1 MILVCY
7 KKHSQTHQRKT
18 TMLKIWGRLNSIN
31 VMKVMWCV
39 EELGVEHQRVDAG
52 MQHGVVGED
61 FYAKLNPNRLIPTI
75 DDDGL
80 VLWESNVSVRYLSGK
95 YGTGSLSPVDMGERA
110 LADRWMDWQQTT
122 VHSDITFIFW
132 AVVRDLKE
140 NQDPEKLAAAASR
153 LAKYWGLVD
162 HHLADRDDLC
172 GDHLTM
178 ADIPLGT
185 ALWRWYNLETE
196 RPALANVEAWHDRLK
211 QRAGFQQYVMQPLT

>member
-1 MILVCY
+1 
-7 KKHSQTHQRKT
+7 
-18 TMLKIWGRLNSIN
+18 MLKIWGRLNSIN

-39 EELGVEHQRVDAG
+39 EELNIAHQRIDAG

-61 FYAKLNPNRLIPTI
+61 FYAKLNPNRRVPTI

-80 VLWESNVSVRYLSGK
+80 ILWESNVIVRYLCAKHGS
-95 YGTGSLSPVDMGERA
+95 GSLSPVDIGERA
-110 LADRWMDWQQTT
+110 VADQWMDWQQTT
-122 VHSDITFIFW
+122 MHPDITFIFW

-153 LAKYWGLVD
+153 LAKYWQLVD
-162 HHLADRDDLC
+162 DHLADRDYLC
-172 GDHLTM
+172 GDLLTM

-185 ALWRWYNLETE
+185 AVWRWYNLETE

-211 QRAGFQQYVMQPLT
+211 QRAGFQEYVMQPLT

>member
-1 MILVCY
+1 
-7 KKHSQTHQRKT
+7 
-18 TMLKIWGRLNSIN
+18 MLKIWGRSNSIN

-39 EELGVEHQRVDAG
+39 EELDIAHQRIDAG

-61 FYAKLNPNRLIPTI
+61 FYAKLNPNRQVPTI
-75 DDDGL
+75 DDHGL
-80 VLWESNVSVRYLSGK
+80 NLWESNVIVRYLSAK
-95 YGTGSLSPVDMGERA
+95 YGSGSLSPVDIGERA
-110 LADRWMDWQQTT
+110 LADQWMDWQQTT
-122 VHSDITFIFW
+122 VHPDITVIVW

-153 LAKYWGLVD
+153 LAKYWQVVD
-162 HHLADRDDLC
+162 DHLADRDFLC

-185 ALWRWYNLETE
+185 AVWRWYKMETE

>member
-1 MILVCY
+1 
-7 KKHSQTHQRKT
+7 
-18 TMLKIWGRLNSIN
+18 MLKIWGRLNSIN

-39 EELGVEHQRVDAG
+39 EELDIAHQRIDAG

-61 FYAKLNPNRLIPTI
+61 FYAKLNPNRQVPTI

-80 VLWESNVSVRYLSGK
+80 VLWESNVIVRYLSAKHGS
-95 YGTGSLSPVDMGERA
+95 GSLSPVDIGERA
-110 LADRWMDWQQTT
+110 VADQWMDWQQTT
-122 VHSDITFIFW
+122 MHPDITFIFW

-153 LAKYWGLVD
+153 LGKNWGLVD
-162 HHLADRDDLC
+162 EHLAGRDYLC

-185 ALWRWYNLETE
+185 AVWRWYNMETE
-196 RPALANVEAWHDRLK
+196 RPALANVEAWHHRLK
-211 QRAGFQQYVMQPLT
+211 QHPGFQRYVMQPLT

>member
-1 MILVCY
+1 
-7 KKHSQTHQRKT
+7 
-18 TMLKIWGRLNSIN
+18 MLKIWGRLNSIN

-39 EELGVEHQRVDAG
+39 EELDIEHERVDAG

-61 FYAKLNPNRLIPTI
+61 FYAKLNPNRQVPTI

-80 VLWESNVSVRYLSGK
+80 ILWESNVIVRYLSAK
-95 YGTGSLSPVDMGERA
+95 YGPGSLSPVDIGERA
-110 LADRWMDWQQTT
+110 VADQWMDWQQTT
-122 VHSDITFIFW
+122 MHPDITFIFW

-153 LAKYWGLVD
+153 LGKNWRLVD
-162 HHLADRDDLC
+162 EQLANRDYLC

-185 ALWRWYNLETE
+185 AVWRWYNMETE
-196 RPALANVEAWHDRLK
+196 RPSLTNVEAWHDRLK

>member
-1 MILVCY
+1 
-7 KKHSQTHQRKT
+7 
-18 TMLKIWGRLNSIN
+18 MLKIWGRLNSIN

-39 EELGVEHQRVDAG
+39 EELDVAHERIDAG

-61 FYAKLNPNRLIPTI
+61 FYAKLNPNRQVPTI

-80 VLWESNVSVRYLSGK
+80 VLWESNVIVRYLSAKHGS
-95 YGTGSLSPVDMGERA
+95 GSLSPVDIGERA
-110 LADRWMDWQQTT
+110 VADQWMDWQQTT
-122 VHSDITFIFW
+122 MHPDITFIFW

-153 LAKYWGLVD
+153 LARYWQLVD
-162 HHLADRDDLC
+162 DRLADRDYLC

-185 ALWRWYNLETE
+185 AVWRWCNLETE
-196 RPALANVEAWHDRLK
+196 RPALANVETWHDRLK

>member
-1 MILVCY
+1 
-7 KKHSQTHQRKT
+7 
-18 TMLKIWGRLNSIN
+18 MLKIWGRLNSIN

-39 EELGVEHQRVDAG
+39 EELDIAHERIDAG

-61 FYAKLNPNRLIPTI
+61 FYAKLNPNRRIPTI

-80 VLWESNVSVRYLSGK
+80 VLWESNVIVRYLSGK
-95 YGTGSLSPVDMGERA
+95 YGSGSLSPVDIGERGV
-110 LADRWMDWQQTT
+110 ADQWMDWQQTT
-122 VHSDITFIFW
+122 MHPDITFIFW

-153 LAKYWGLVD
+153 LAKYWQLVD
-162 HHLADRDDLC
+162 DRLANRDYLC

-185 ALWRWYNLETE
+185 AVWRWYNMETE

-211 QRAGFQQYVMQPLT
+211 QRAGFQRYVMQPLT